1 MNTELKEEIEKSPMF
16 QLSLGSKELFHTN
29 FLYWLWKA
37 EPNAFWIIMSK
48 FGIKTDDKGSLAVK
62 REWEHFDLSI
72 VHETVKKKR
81 GKDVKIVDNIVAV
94 IENKVKS
101 IPRIK
106 QLDNYNKEI
115 EKVNKDYECKK
126 ILLALIDPGF
136 GDKNEGWECYT
147 YEKYRDY
154 IKDIKDCLTIIEND
168 YDRCIIEDYNNMI
181 DTLISFKDEWLRE
194 DFSSMKYM
202 DIIEDSSVKDDE
214 FFSVDDYI
222 DLRINDLRHKIIFS
236 KMFSSLEV
244 NLKENPETE
253 IETVTDIFE
262 KNIPLTIGSGMT
274 NATGLIEAKVK
285 INADYLLGIQVQG
298 YQYRHFIEFS
308 NSSCVKEFIRK
319 ELQDKFGPNQKEEF
333 DISNKKIC
341 SYKNREGKKTFQY
354 VYRRIRQD
362 ETVDDVVKNIVDD
375 VEYLMK
381 KYRVQNRN

>member
-1 MNTELKEEIEKSPMF
+1 MNTELKEKIEKSPMF

-48 FGIKTDDKGSLAVK
+48 FGIKTDDKGSLVVK
-62 REWEHFDLSI
+62 REWEHLDLSI
-72 VHETVKKKR
+72 VHETVKKKK

-106 QLDNYNKEI
+106 QLKNYNREI
-115 EKVNKDYECKK
+115 EKVNKDNECKK

-136 GDKNEGWECYT
+136 DHNEEGWSCVT
-147 YEKYRDY
+147 YEEYRGS
-154 IKDIKDCLTIIEND
+154 IKECLKIIEND

-214 FFSVDDYI
+214 VFSVDDYI

-244 NLKENPETE
+244 NLKKHNPETE

-262 KNIPLTIGSGMT
+262 KNIPLTIGYGMT

-319 ELQDKFGPNQKEEF
+319 ELQDKFGQNHKEEF

-341 SYKNREGKKTFQY
+341 SYKNSEGKKAFQY
-354 VYRRIRQD
+354 VYRHIRED
-362 ETVDDVVKNIVDD
+362 ETVDDVVKNMVDD
-375 VEYLMK
+375 VKYLMN
-381 KYRVQNRN
+381 KYRVQNCN

>member
-1 MNTELKEEIEKSPMF
+1 MNIELKNKIEVSPMF

-37 EPNAFWIIMSK
+37 EPIAFWIIMSK
-48 FGIKTDDKGSLAVK
+48 FGFKTDDKGSLAVK

-115 EKVNKDYECKK
+115 EKVNKDNECKK

-136 GDKNEGWECYT
+136 DHNKEGWSCVT
-147 YEKYRDY
+147 YEEYRGS
-154 IKDIKDCLTIIEND
+154 IKECLKIIEND

-214 FFSVDDYI
+214 VFSVDDYI

-244 NLKENPETE
+244 NLNKHNPETE

-262 KNIPLTIGSGMT
+262 KNIPLTIGYGMT

-319 ELQDKFGPNQKEEF
+319 ELQDKFGQNHKEEF

-381 KYRVQNRN
+381 KYRAQNCI

>member
-1 MNTELKEEIEKSPMF
+1 M
-16 QLSLGSKELFHTN
+16 G
-29 FLYWLWKA
+29 
-37 EPNAFWIIMSK
+37 K
-48 FGIKTDDKGSLAVK
+48 FGINADDKGSLVVK

-72 VHETVKKKR
+72 VHVTNKQKNR
-81 GKDVKIVDNIVAV
+81 KDGEREIVDNIVAV

-106 QLDNYNKEI
+106 QLENYNKEI
-115 EKVNKDYECKK
+115 EKVNKDNECKK

-136 GDKNEGWECYT
+136 DHNNEGWSCFT
-147 YEKYRDY
+147 YEKYRGF
-154 IKDIKDCLTIIEND
+154 IEDCLTIIEND
-168 YDRCIIEDYNNMI
+168 YDRCIFEDYYNMI

-194 DFSSMKYM
+194 DFSSMKYL
-202 DIIEDSSVKDDE
+202 DIFKDSSVK
-214 FFSVDDYI
+214 DYI

-244 NLKENPETE
+244 NLIDDKLEPRIGTTE
-253 IETVTDIFE
+253 DIF
-262 KNIPLTIGSGMT
+262 KKNNIPLTIGYGMT

-319 ELQDKFGPNQKEEF
+319 ELQDKFGQNHKEEF

-341 SYKNREGKKTFQY
+341 SYKNSEGKKAFQY
-354 VYRRIRQD
+354 VYRRIRED
-362 ETVDDVVKNIVDD
+362 ETVDDVVKNMVDD
-375 VEYLMK
+375 VKYLMN
-381 KYRVQNRN
+381 KYRVQNCN

>member
-1 MNTELKEEIEKSPMF
+1 MNIELKNKIEVSPMF

-62 REWEHFDLSI
+62 REWEHLDLSI
-72 VHETVKKKR
+72 VHETVKKKK

-115 EKVNKDYECKK
+115 EKVNKDNECKK

-136 GDKNEGWECYT
+136 DHNKEGWSCVT
-147 YEKYRDY
+147 YEEYRGS
-154 IKDIKDCLTIIEND
+154 IKECLKIIEND

-181 DTLISFKDEWLRE
+181 DTLISFRDEWLRE

-202 DIIEDSSVKDDE
+202 DIFEDSSVKDDE

-244 NLKENPETE
+244 NLKKHNPETE

-262 KNIPLTIGSGMT
+262 KNIPLTIGYGMT
-274 NATGLIEAKVK
+274 NATGLIEAKVI

-319 ELQDKFGPNQKEEF
+319 ELQDMFGPNHKEEF
-333 DISNKKIC
+333 DIRNKKIC
-341 SYKNREGKKTFQY
+341 SYKNRGGKKTFQY

-381 KYRVQNRN
+381 KYRAQNCI

>member
-1 MNTELKEEIEKSPMF
+1 MNIELKKKIEKSPMF

-62 REWEHFDLSI
+62 REWEHLDLSI
-72 VHETVKKKR
+72 VHETVKKKK

-106 QLDNYNKEI
+106 QLENYNKEI
-115 EKVNKDYECKK
+115 EKVNKDNECKK

-136 GDKNEGWECYT
+136 DHNNEGWSCFT
-147 YEKYRDY
+147 YEKYRGF
-154 IKDIKDCLTIIEND
+154 IEDCLTIIEND
-168 YDRCIIEDYNNMI
+168 YDRCIFEDYYNMI

-202 DIIEDSSVKDDE
+202 DIIEHSSVK
-214 FFSVDDYI
+214 DYI
-222 DLRINDLRHKIIFS
+222 DLRINDLRHKTIFS

-244 NLKENPETE
+244 NLKDDKEVNLKDDKLEPRIGTTE
-253 IETVTDIFE
+253 DIF
-262 KNIPLTIGSGMT
+262 KNNIPLTIGYGMT

-319 ELQDKFGPNQKEEF
+319 ELQDKFGQNHKEEF
-333 DISNKKIC
+333 DISNNKKIC

-354 VYRRIRQD
+354 VYRRIRED

-381 KYRVQNRN
+381 KYRAQNRI

>member
-1 MNTELKEEIEKSPMF
+1 MNIELKKKIEKSPMF

-37 EPNAFWIIMSK
+37 EPNAFWRIMSK

-72 VHETVKKKR
+72 VHETIKKKK

-115 EKVNKDYECKK
+115 EKVNKDNECKK

-136 GDKNEGWECYT
+136 DHNEEGWSCFT
-147 YEKYRDY
+147 YEKYRGF
-154 IKDIKDCLTIIEND
+154 IEDCLTIIEND
-168 YDRCIIEDYNNMI
+168 YDRCIIEDYYNMI

-202 DIIEDSSVKDDE
+202 DIIEHSSVK
-214 FFSVDDYI
+214 DYI
-222 DLRINDLRHKIIFS
+222 DLRINDLRHKTIFS

-244 NLKENPETE
+244 NLKDDKPETG
-253 IETVTDIFE
+253 IEKAEDIF
-262 KNIPLTIGSGMT
+262 KYNIPLTIGYGMT
-274 NATGLIEAKVK
+274 NATGLIEAKVI

-319 ELQDKFGPNQKEEF
+319 ELQDKFGQNHKEEF

-341 SYKNREGKKTFQY
+341 SYKNSEGKKAFQY
-354 VYRRIRQD
+354 VYRRIRED
-362 ETVDDVVKNIVDD
+362 ETVDDVVKNMVDD
-375 VEYLMK
+375 VKYLMN
-381 KYRVQNRN
+381 KYRVQNCN

>member
-1 MNTELKEEIEKSPMF
+1 MNIELKKKIEKSPMF

-29 FLYWLWKA
+29 FLYWLSKA
-37 EPNAFWIIMSK
+37 EPNAFWRIMSK

-72 VHETVKKKR
+72 VHETVKKKK

-106 QLDNYNKEI
+106 QLEEYNDKI
-115 EKVNKDYECKK
+115 ETVNKDNECKK

-136 GDKNEGWECYT
+136 DHNEEGWSCFT
-147 YEKYRDY
+147 YEKYRGF
-154 IKDIKDCLTIIEND
+154 IEDCLTIIEND
-168 YDRCIIEDYNNMI
+168 YDRCIFEDYYNMI

-202 DIIEDSSVKDDE
+202 DIIEHSSVK
-214 FFSVDDYI
+214 DYI
-222 DLRINDLRHKIIFS
+222 DLRINDLRHKTIFS

-244 NLKENPETE
+244 NLKLEDDKLEPRIGTTE
-253 IETVTDIFE
+253 DIF
-262 KNIPLTIGSGMT
+262 KYNIPLTIGYGMT
-274 NATGLIEAKVK
+274 NATGLIEAKVI

-319 ELQDKFGPNQKEEF
+319 ELQDKFGQNHREEF

-341 SYKNREGKKTFQY
+341 SYKNSEGKKAFQY
-354 VYRRIRQD
+354 VYRRIRED

-375 VEYLMK
+375 VKYLMN
-381 KYRVQNRN
+381 KYRVQNCN

>member
-1 MNTELKEEIEKSPMF
+1 MNTELKEKIEKSPMF

-48 FGIKTDDKGSLAVK
+48 FGIKTDDKGSLVVK

-72 VHETVKKKR
+72 VHETVKKKK

-115 EKVNKDYECKK
+115 EKVNKDNECKK

-136 GDKNEGWECYT
+136 DHNKEGWSCFT
-147 YEKYRDY
+147 YEKYRGF
-154 IKDIKDCLTIIEND
+154 IEDCLTIIEND
-168 YDRCIIEDYNNMI
+168 YDRCIIEDYYNMI

-244 NLKENPETE
+244 NLKEHNPETE

-262 KNIPLTIGSGMT
+262 KNIPLTIGYGMT

-298 YQYRHFIEFS
+298 NQYRHFIEFS

-319 ELQDKFGPNQKEEF
+319 ELQDKFGQNHKEEF

-341 SYKNREGKKTFQY
+341 SYKNSEGKKAFQY

>member
-1 MNTELKEEIEKSPMF
+1 MNIELKKKIEKSPMF

-37 EPNAFWIIMSK
+37 EPNAFWRIMGS
-48 FGIKTDDKGSLAVK
+48 FGIKTDDKGSLVVK

-72 VHETVKKKR
+72 VHVTDRKKK
-81 GKDVKIVDNIVAV
+81 GKDGKIEIIDTIVAV

-101 IPRIK
+101 IPRIE
-106 QLDNYNKEI
+106 QLKNYNTKI
-115 EKVNKDYECKK
+115 KDNECKK
-126 ILLALIDPGF
+126 ILLTLINPGF
-136 GDKNEGWECYT
+136 GDKKEGWECYT

-168 YDRCIIEDYNNMI
+168 YDRCIIEDYYNMI

-202 DIIEDSSVKDDE
+202 DIFKGSSVK
-214 FFSVDDYI
+214 DYI
-222 DLRINDLRHKIIFS
+222 DLRINDLRHKTIFS

-244 NLKENPETE
+244 NLIDDKLEPGIGTTE
-253 IETVTDIFE
+253 DIF
-262 KNIPLTIGSGMT
+262 KNNNIPLTIGYGMT

-298 YQYRHFIEFS
+298 NQYRHFIEFS
-308 NSSCVKEFIRK
+308 GTSNINIEKYSRK
-319 ELQDKFGPNQKEEF
+319 DLQRLF
-333 DISNKKIC
+333 DNGSVFEIYNENKKIC
-341 SYKNREGKKTFQY
+341 SYKNSEGKKTFQY
-354 VYRRIRQD
+354 VYRRIRED

-375 VEYLMK
+375 VKYLMN
-381 KYRVQNRN
+381 KYRVQNCN

>member
-1 MNTELKEEIEKSPMF
+1 MNIELKKKIEKSPMF

-29 FLYWLWKA
+29 FLYWLSKA
-37 EPNAFWIIMSK
+37 EPNAFWSIMGS
-48 FGIKTDDKGSLAVK
+48 FGIKADDKGSLVVK
-62 REWEHFDLSI
+62 REWEHLDLSI
-72 VHETVKKKR
+72 VHETVKKKK

-106 QLDNYNKEI
+106 QLEEYNDKI
-115 EKVNKDYECKK
+115 ETVNKDNECKK

-136 GDKNEGWECYT
+136 DHNEEGWSCFT
-147 YEKYRDY
+147 YEKYRGF
-154 IKDIKDCLTIIEND
+154 IEDCLTIIEND
-168 YDRCIIEDYNNMI
+168 YDRCIFEDYYNMI

-202 DIIEDSSVKDDE
+202 DIIEHSSVK
-214 FFSVDDYI
+214 DYI
-222 DLRINDLRHKIIFS
+222 DLRINDLRHKTIFS

-244 NLKENPETE
+244 NLIDDKLEPGIGTTE
-253 IETVTDIFE
+253 DIF
-262 KNIPLTIGSGMT
+262 KNNNIPLTIGYGMT

-298 YQYRHFIEFS
+298 NQYRHLIEFS

-319 ELQDKFGPNQKEEF
+319 ELQDKFGQNHREEF

-341 SYKNREGKKTFQY
+341 SYKNSEGKKAFQY
-354 VYRRIRQD
+354 VYRRIRED

-375 VEYLMK
+375 VKYLMN
-381 KYRVQNRN
+381 KYRVQNCN

>member
-1 MNTELKEEIEKSPMF
+1 MNIELKKKIEKSPMF

-62 REWEHFDLSI
+62 REWEHLDLSI
-72 VHETVKKKR
+72 VHETVKKKK

-106 QLDNYNKEI
+106 QLEEYNDKI
-115 EKVNKDYECKK
+115 ETVNKDNECKK

-136 GDKNEGWECYT
+136 DHNEEGWSCFT
-147 YEKYRDY
+147 YEKYRGF
-154 IKDIKDCLTIIEND
+154 IEDCLTIIEND
-168 YDRCIIEDYNNMI
+168 YDRCIFEDYYNMI

-202 DIIEDSSVKDDE
+202 DIFKGSSVK
-214 FFSVDDYI
+214 DYI
-222 DLRINDLRHKIIFS
+222 DLRINDLRHKTIFS

-244 NLKENPETE
+244 NLKDDKPETG
-253 IETVTDIFE
+253 IEKAEDIF
-262 KNIPLTIGSGMT
+262 KNNNITLTIGYGMT
-274 NATGLIEAKVK
+274 NATGLIEAKVI

-319 ELQDKFGPNQKEEF
+319 ELQDKFGQNHKEEF

-341 SYKNREGKKTFQY
+341 SYKNSEGKKAFQY
-354 VYRRIRQD
+354 VYRRIRED

-375 VEYLMK
+375 VKYLMN
-381 KYRVQNRN
+381 KYRVQNCN

>member
-1 MNTELKEEIEKSPMF
+1 MNIELKNKIEVSPMF

-37 EPNAFWIIMSK
+37 EPIAFWIIMSK
-48 FGIKTDDKGSLAVK
+48 FGFKTDDKGSLAVK
-62 REWEHFDLSI
+62 REWEHLDLSI
-72 VHETVKKKR
+72 VHETVKKKK

-115 EKVNKDYECKK
+115 EKVNKDNECKK

-136 GDKNEGWECYT
+136 DHNKEGWSCVT
-147 YEKYRDY
+147 YEEYRGS
-154 IKDIKDCLTIIEND
+154 IKECLKIIEND

-181 DTLISFKDEWLRE
+181 DTLISFRDEWLRE

-202 DIIEDSSVKDDE
+202 DIFEDSSVKDDE

-244 NLKENPETE
+244 NLKKHNPETE

-262 KNIPLTIGSGMT
+262 KNIPLTIGYGMT
-274 NATGLIEAKVK
+274 NATGLIEAKVI

-319 ELQDKFGPNQKEEF
+319 ELQDMFGPNHKEEF
-333 DISNKKIC
+333 DIRNKKIC
-341 SYKNREGKKTFQY
+341 SYKNRGGKKTFQY

-381 KYRVQNRN
+381 KYRAQNCI

>member
-1 MNTELKEEIEKSPMF
+1 MNIELKKKIEKSPMF

-37 EPNAFWIIMSK
+37 APNAFWRIMGS
-48 FGIKTDDKGSLAVK
+48 FDIKADEKGSLVVK

-72 VHETVKKKR
+72 VHETVKKKK

-115 EKVNKDYECKK
+115 EKVNKDNECKK

-136 GDKNEGWECYT
+136 DHNNEGWSCFT
-147 YEKYRDY
+147 YEKYRGF
-154 IKDIKDCLTIIEND
+154 IEDCLTIIEND
-168 YDRCIIEDYNNMI
+168 YDRCIIEDYYNMI

-202 DIIEDSSVKDDE
+202 DIIEHSSVK
-214 FFSVDDYI
+214 DYI
-222 DLRINDLRHKIIFS
+222 DLRINDLRHKTIFS

-244 NLKENPETE
+244 NLEDDKPETG
-253 IETVTDIFE
+253 IEKAEDIF
-262 KNIPLTIGSGMT
+262 KYNIPLTIGYGMT

-319 ELQDKFGPNQKEEF
+319 ELQDKFGQNHKEEF

-341 SYKNREGKKTFQY
+341 SYKNSEGKKAFQY
-354 VYRRIRQD
+354 VYRRIRED

-375 VEYLMK
+375 VKYLMN
-381 KYRVQNRN
+381 KYRVQNCN

>member
-1 MNTELKEEIEKSPMF
+1 MNTELKEKIEKSPMF

-37 EPNAFWIIMSK
+37 EPNAFWRIMGS
-48 FGIKTDDKGSLAVK
+48 FGIKTDDKGSLVVK

-72 VHETVKKKR
+72 VHVTDRKKK
-81 GKDVKIVDNIVAV
+81 GKDGEREIIDNIVAV

-106 QLDNYNKEI
+106 QLENYNKEI
-115 EKVNKDYECKK
+115 EKVNKDNECKK

-136 GDKNEGWECYT
+136 DHNEEGWSCFT
-147 YEKYRDY
+147 YEKYRGF
-154 IKDIKDCLTIIEND
+154 IEDCLTIIEND
-168 YDRCIIEDYNNMI
+168 YDRCIFEDYYNMI
-181 DTLISFKDEWLRE
+181 DTLISFKNEWLRE

-202 DIIEDSSVKDDE
+202 DIFKDSSVK
-214 FFSVDDYI
+214 DYI
-222 DLRINDLRHKIIFS
+222 DLRINDLRHKTIFS

-244 NLKENPETE
+244 NLEDDKPETG
-253 IETVTDIFE
+253 IEKAEDIF
-262 KNIPLTIGSGMT
+262 KNNNPLTIGYGMT

-319 ELQDKFGPNQKEEF
+319 ELQDKFGQNHKEEF

-341 SYKNREGKKTFQY
+341 SYKNSEGKKTFQY
-354 VYRRIRQD
+354 VYRRIRED

-375 VEYLMK
+375 VKYLMN
-381 KYRVQNRN
+381 KYRVQNCN

>member
-1 MNTELKEEIEKSPMF
+1 MNIELKKKIEKSPMF

-29 FLYWLWKA
+29 FLYWLSKA
-37 EPNAFWIIMSK
+37 EPNAFWSIMGS
-48 FGIKTDDKGSLAVK
+48 FGIKADDKGSLVVK

-72 VHETVKKKR
+72 VHETVKKKK

-106 QLDNYNKEI
+106 QLEEYNDKI
-115 EKVNKDYECKK
+115 ETVNKDNECKK

-136 GDKNEGWECYT
+136 DHNEEGWSCFT
-147 YEKYRDY
+147 YEKYRGF
-154 IKDIKDCLTIIEND
+154 IEDCLTIIEND
-168 YDRCIIEDYNNMI
+168 YDRCIFEDYYNMI

-202 DIIEDSSVKDDE
+202 DIIEHSSVK
-214 FFSVDDYI
+214 DYI
-222 DLRINDLRHKIIFS
+222 DLRINDLRHKTIFS

-244 NLKENPETE
+244 NLKDDKDDKLEPRIGTTE
-253 IETVTDIFE
+253 DIF
-262 KNIPLTIGSGMT
+262 KYNIPLTIGYGMT
-274 NATGLIEAKVK
+274 NATGLIEAKVI

-319 ELQDKFGPNQKEEF
+319 ELQDKFGQNHKEEF

-381 KYRVQNRN
+381 KYRAQNCN

>member
-1 MNTELKEEIEKSPMF
+1 MNIELKKKIEKSPMF

-29 FLYWLWKA
+29 FLYWLSKA
-37 EPNAFWIIMSK
+37 EPNAFWRIMGK
-48 FGIKTDDKGSLAVK
+48 FGINADDKGSLVVK

-72 VHETVKKKR
+72 VHVTNKQKNR
-81 GKDVKIVDNIVAV
+81 KDGEREIVDNIVAV

-106 QLDNYNKEI
+106 QLENYNKEI
-115 EKVNKDYECKK
+115 EKVNKDNECKK

-136 GDKNEGWECYT
+136 DHNNEGWSCFT
-147 YEKYRDY
+147 YEKYRGF
-154 IKDIKDCLTIIEND
+154 IEDCLTIIEND
-168 YDRCIIEDYNNMI
+168 YDRCIFEDYYNMI

-194 DFSSMKYM
+194 DFSSMKYL
-202 DIIEDSSVKDDE
+202 DIFKDSSVK
-214 FFSVDDYI
+214 DYI

-244 NLKENPETE
+244 NLIDDKLEPRIGTTE
-253 IETVTDIFE
+253 DIF
-262 KNIPLTIGSGMT
+262 KKNNIPLTIGYGMT

-319 ELQDKFGPNQKEEF
+319 ELQDKFGQNHKEEF

-341 SYKNREGKKTFQY
+341 SYKNSEGKKAFQY
-354 VYRRIRQD
+354 VYRRIRED
-362 ETVDDVVKNIVDD
+362 ETVDDVVKNMVDD
-375 VEYLMK
+375 VKYLMN
-381 KYRVQNRN
+381 KYRVQNCN

>member
-1 MNTELKEEIEKSPMF
+1 MNIELKKKIEKSPMF

-29 FLYWLWKA
+29 FLYWLSKA
-37 EPNAFWIIMSK
+37 EPNAFWRIMGS
-48 FGIKTDDKGSLAVK
+48 FGIKTDDKGSLVVK

-72 VHETVKKKR
+72 VHETVKKKK

-106 QLDNYNKEI
+106 QLKKYNQEI
-115 EKVNKDYECKK
+115 EKVNKDNECKK

-136 GDKNEGWECYT
+136 DHNNEGWSCFT
-147 YEKYRDY
+147 YEKYRGF
-154 IKDIKDCLTIIEND
+154 IEDCLTIIEND
-168 YDRCIIEDYNNMI
+168 YDRCIIEDYYNMI

-202 DIIEDSSVKDDE
+202 DIIEDSSVKDDKV
-214 FFSVDDYI
+214 FSVDDYI

-244 NLKENPETE
+244 NLNKHNPETE

-262 KNIPLTIGSGMT
+262 KNIPLTIGYGMT

-319 ELQDKFGPNQKEEF
+319 ELQDMFGPNHKEEF

-375 VEYLMK
+375 VKYLMK
-381 KYRVQNRN
+381 KYRAQNCN

>member
-1 MNTELKEEIEKSPMF
+1 MNIELKKKIEKSPMF

-29 FLYWLWKA
+29 FLYWLSKA
-37 EPNAFWIIMSK
+37 EPNAFWRIMGS
-48 FGIKTDDKGSLAVK
+48 FGIKTDDKGSLVVK

-72 VHETVKKKR
+72 VHETVKKKK

-115 EKVNKDYECKK
+115 EKVNKDNECKK

-136 GDKNEGWECYT
+136 DHNEEGWSCFT
-147 YEKYRDY
+147 YEKYRGF
-154 IKDIKDCLTIIEND
+154 IEDCLTIIEND
-168 YDRCIIEDYNNMI
+168 YDRCIIEDYYNMI

-202 DIIEDSSVKDDE
+202 DIIEHSSVK
-214 FFSVDDYI
+214 DYI
-222 DLRINDLRHKIIFS
+222 DLRINDLRHKTIFS

-244 NLKENPETE
+244 NLKDDKEVNLKDDKLEPRIGTTE
-253 IETVTDIFE
+253 DIF
-262 KNIPLTIGSGMT
+262 KNNIPLTIGYGMT

-298 YQYRHFIEFS
+298 NQYRHFIEFS

-319 ELQDKFGPNQKEEF
+319 ELQDKFGQNHREEF

-341 SYKNREGKKTFQY
+341 SYKNSEGKKAFQY
-354 VYRRIRQD
+354 VYRRIRED

-375 VEYLMK
+375 VKYLMN
-381 KYRVQNRN
+381 KYRVQNCN

>member
-1 MNTELKEEIEKSPMF
+1 MNIELKKKIEKSPMF

-29 FLYWLWKA
+29 FLYWLSKA
-37 EPNAFWIIMSK
+37 EPNAFWRIMGK
-48 FGIKTDDKGSLAVK
+48 FGINADDKGSLVVK
-62 REWEHFDLSI
+62 REWEHLDLSI
-72 VHETVKKKR
+72 VHETVKKKK

-106 QLDNYNKEI
+106 QLKNYNKEI
-115 EKVNKDYECKK
+115 EKVNKDNECKK

-136 GDKNEGWECYT
+136 DHNEEGWSCVT
-147 YEKYRDY
+147 YEEYRGF
-154 IKDIKDCLTIIEND
+154 IEDCLTIIEND
-168 YDRCIIEDYNNMI
+168 YDRCIIEDYYNMI

-214 FFSVDDYI
+214 VFSVDDYI

-244 NLKENPETE
+244 NLNKHNPETE

-262 KNIPLTIGSGMT
+262 KNIPLTIGYGMT

-319 ELQDKFGPNQKEEF
+319 ELQDMFGQNHKEEF

-354 VYRRIRQD
+354 VYRRIRED

-375 VEYLMK
+375 VKYLMN
-381 KYRVQNRN
+381 KYRVQNCN

>member
-1 MNTELKEEIEKSPMF
+1 
-16 QLSLGSKELFHTN
+16 
-29 FLYWLWKA
+29 
-37 EPNAFWIIMSK
+37 MSK

-72 VHETVKKKR
+72 VHETIKKKK

-115 EKVNKDYECKK
+115 EKVNKDNECKK

-136 GDKNEGWECYT
+136 DHNEEGWSCFT
-147 YEKYRDY
+147 YEKYRGF
-154 IKDIKDCLTIIEND
+154 IEDCLTIIEND
-168 YDRCIIEDYNNMI
+168 YDRCIIEDYYNMI

-202 DIIEDSSVKDDE
+202 DIIEHSSVK
-214 FFSVDDYI
+214 DYI
-222 DLRINDLRHKIIFS
+222 DLRINDLRHKTIFS

-244 NLKENPETE
+244 NLKDDKPETG
-253 IETVTDIFE
+253 IEKAEDIF
-262 KNIPLTIGSGMT
+262 KYNIPLTIGYGMT
-274 NATGLIEAKVK
+274 NATGLIEAKVI

-319 ELQDKFGPNQKEEF
+319 ELQDKFGQNHKEEF

-341 SYKNREGKKTFQY
+341 SYKNSEGKKAFQY
-354 VYRRIRQD
+354 VYRRIRED
-362 ETVDDVVKNIVDD
+362 ETVDDVVKNMVDD
-375 VEYLMK
+375 VKYLMN
-381 KYRVQNRN
+381 KYRVQNCN